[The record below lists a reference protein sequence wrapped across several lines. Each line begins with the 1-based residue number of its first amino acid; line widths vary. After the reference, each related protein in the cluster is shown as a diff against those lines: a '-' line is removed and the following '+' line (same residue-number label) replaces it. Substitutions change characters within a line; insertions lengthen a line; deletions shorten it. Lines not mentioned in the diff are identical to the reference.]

1 MAKSFVIHHVFQ
13 ASFFMAKQYWVGEFF
28 VDLSRNQISKH
39 DQPQSLAPK
48 ALLVLTYLAKNHGK
62 VVSYDELLDNVWPNS
77 VVTPNTLQRSVA
89 QLRKALGENS
99 KVQSIIKTHAKQGYS
114 LECDVVWS
122 EYRQLTAAIDTHRNS
137 EKMSIDEVIVPIED
151 SAKGNDS
158 DQSQNKVSDN
168 QSAKLVSKGYW
179 IAAVA
184 VLFSVAI
191 FLAQYQKNGSELK
204 FDDLRYITATDDKEY
219 GGTYSPDGKFILFKR
234 YFDKI
239 CMNHIWAKNVDTFEE
254 IQLTAQMGTY
264 GSHSLSADGK
274 NLAFI
279 KQEDCTKPITQNICY
294 KLMSLNFND
303 ALLKPQTPKELL
315 HCQNSAIAK
324 PVWIDDH
331 HIALMQKVNQ
341 QWRLIQYSIN
351 DNSSTDLYE
360 IEDGN
365 ILSFAYSATRNLLAV
380 TSIKNDGL
388 QYIEMISPSGEVKSS
403 HRIQIPQTAPR
414 HLIVYPSFAAT
425 NENLI
430 FGFGGQLYTLSEQG
444 EISLVNF
451 PFDESVGA
459 PYFHPDGKRLLL
471 IKGRYDSDIA
481 SLTVPILAATSVS
494 QQETLDNKVVD
505 VTVFE
510 RSTEGEDYA
519 KFRPDGSLIAF
530 SSGRTGEEQVW
541 LYGDETTRMIS
552 QFPKGTYIKNLHW
565 DSDGNSLLVLANG
578 ELQQVFLNNRSSSF
592 NLRYPISDLF
602 HWDSEQQLVIAN
614 IIEKGIRKFV
624 KINLNTLNYHVIN
637 NKSIRWA
644 ANSQNDSLIFMD
656 HMNRIWQKGIV
667 EDKLIDPLAVHGS
680 SKRFVIGDELIYGI
694 NKRNQLWSYDLKSE
708 AFYILG
714 DVTKDIDY
722 LTDVKNNELL
732 VSVVVAAKKEV
743 IELSVAD

>member
-1 MAKSFVIHHVFQ
+1 
-13 ASFFMAKQYWVGEFF
+13 MAKQYWVGEFF

-99 KVQSIIKTHAKQGYS
+99 KGQSIIKTHAKQGYS
-114 LECDVVWS
+114 LECDVIWS
-122 EYRQLTAAIDTHRNS
+122 EYRQLTAAIDTLRNT
-137 EKMSIDEVIVPIED
+137 EEMPIDEVIVPLEN
-151 SAKGNDS
+151 SPNGNDS
-158 DQSQNKVSDN
+158 DQSQNKVPVS
-168 QSAKLVSKGYW
+168 QSAKLANKRYW
-179 IAAVA
+179 IAAV
-184 VLFSVAI
+184 VVSLIIVV
-191 FLAQYQKNGSELK
+191 FLAQYQKNEPELK
-204 FDDLRYITATDDKEY
+204 FNDLRYITATDDKEY
-219 GGTYSPDGKFILFKR
+219 GGTYSPDGKFILFNR

-239 CMNHIWAKNVDTFEE
+239 CMNNIWAKNIDTFEE

-274 NLAFI
+274 NLVFV

-294 KLMSLNFND
+294 KLMSLNFNQ
-303 ALLKPQTPKELL
+303 ALLQPQTPNELL

-324 PVWIDDH
+324 PVWIDDQ

-360 IEDGN
+360 IEGGN
-365 ILSFAYSATRNLLAV
+365 ILSFAYSEKRNLLAV
-380 TSIKNDGL
+380 TSIKDDGL
-388 QYIEMISPSGEVKSS
+388 QYIEMISPTGEVQSS

-414 HLIVYPSFAAT
+414 HLTVYPSFAAT

-430 FGFGGQLYTLSEQG
+430 FGYGGQLYTLSEQG
-444 EISLVNF
+444 EINRVNF

-471 IKGRYDSDIA
+471 IKGKYDSDIA
-481 SLTVPILAATSVS
+481 SLPVPVLAAISGS
-494 QQETLDNKVVD
+494 QQEILDDKEAV

-510 RSTEGEDYA
+510 RSIEGEDYA
-519 KFRPDGSLIAF
+519 RFQPDGSRIAF
-530 SSGRTGEEQVW
+530 SSGRTGEDQVW
-541 LYGDETTRMIS
+541 LSGDDGTRALS
-552 QFPKGTYIKNLHW
+552 QFPKGSYIRNIYW
-565 DSDGNSLLVLANG
+565 DSDGNSLLVLANA
-578 ELQQVFLNNRSSSF
+578 ELHQVFLNERSSSF
-592 NLRYPISDLF
+592 NLRYPVAELF

-614 IIEKGIRKFV
+614 IIKNGIRKFV
-624 KINLNTLNYHVIN
+624 KINLSTLDYKVIN
-637 NKSIRWA
+637 NKRIKWA
-644 ANSQNDSLIFMD
+644 AKSQNDSLIFMD
-656 HMNRIWQKGIV
+656 HMDRIWQKGIV
-667 EDKLIDPLAVHGS
+667 EDKLIELLAGHGS
-680 SKRFVIGDELIYGI
+680 SKRFVIGGELIYGI
-694 NKRNQLWSYDLKSE
+694 NRSNQLWYYNLESAVFKL
-708 AFYILG
+708 LG
-714 DVTKDIDY
+714 KVTKDIDY
-722 LTDVKNNELL
+722 LTDIKANELL